1 MAIHLVV
8 AEHDNGQL
16 KKQTLSAVAAARQ
29 LGGDVHGL
37 VLGQGVGDIANE
49 FAAYVGTVHLGEN
62 DGLKN
67 RLAQPEAKVIAD
79 AAQSLGASHVWAAAT
94 VAGKDIMPRVA
105 ARLNAAMASDI
116 EAVVNENTF
125 KRPMWAGNVIGTV
138 ELTTDVK
145 VITVRAT
152 EFEAAE
158 AGAAGEVANIAVD
171 PGETTMR
178 YVGFEGVQSERP
190 ELSEASAVVSG
201 GRGVK
206 GPEGFKELIE
216 PLADNLDAAIGASRA
231 VCDAGWVPNDW
242 QVGQTGKV
250 VAPDLYIAVGISG
263 AIQHVAG
270 MKGSKTIVAINKDP
284 EAPIF
289 QVADYGLVADAFK
302 AVPELVEGIK
312 AAKAGQ
318 YKT

>member
-16 KKQTLSAVAAARQ
+16 KKQTLAAIAAARQ

-37 VLGQGVGDIANE
+37 VLGQGVGAIANE
-49 FAAYVGTVHLGEN
+49 MATFVGTVHLGESE
-62 DGLKN
+62 GLKD
-67 RLAQPEAKVIAD
+67 RLAQPHAKVIAD
-79 AAQSLGASHVWAAAT
+79 AAQSLGVSHVWAAAT

-105 ARLNAAMASDI
+105 TRLNAAMASDI

-138 ELTTDVK
+138 ELTTEVK
-145 VITVRAT
+145 VVTVRAT
-152 EFEAAE
+152 EFEAVE
-158 AGAAGEVANIAVD
+158 AGAPGEVSNLTVD
-171 PGETTMR
+171 AGETTMR

-190 ELSEASAVVSG
+190 ELSEANAVVAG

-206 GPEGFKELIE
+206 GPEGFTELIE

-250 VAPDLYIAVGISG
+250 VAPTLYIAVGISG

-289 QVADYGLVADAFK
+289 QVADYGLVADAFTV
-302 AVPELVEGIK
+302 VPELVEGIK
-312 AAKAGQ
+312 AAKAG
-318 YKT
+318 

>member
-1 MAIHLVV
+1 MATHLVV

-16 KKQTLSAVAAARQ
+16 KKQTLSAIAAARQ
-29 LGGDVHGL
+29 LGGDVHAL
-37 VLGQGVGDIANE
+37 VLGQGVGAVAE
-49 FAAYVGTVHLGEN
+49 EVAAYADQVHLAEH
-62 DGLKN
+62 DGFKD
-67 RLAQPEAKVIAD
+67 RLAQPYGKAVAD
-79 AAQSLGASHVWAAAT
+79 AASSLGVSHVWAAAT
-94 VAGKDIMPRVA
+94 VAGKDFMPRA
-105 ARLNAAMASDI
+105 ATRLNASMASDI
-116 EAVVNENTF
+116 QEVVDEKTF

-138 ELTTDVK
+138 ELTTETK
-145 VITVRAT
+145 VVTVRTT
-152 EFEAAE
+152 EFAPAE
-158 AGAAGEVANIAVD
+158 PGANGAVNPIALE
-171 PGETTMR
+171 PGDTSMR
-178 YVGFEGVQSERP
+178 YVGFDGVQSERP
-190 ELSEASAVVSG
+190 ELAEASVVVSG

-216 PLADNLDAAIGASRA
+216 PLADSLEAAIGASRA

-250 VAPDLYIAVGISG
+250 VAPELYIAVGISG

-302 AVPELVEGIK
+302 AVPELIEGIK
-312 AAKAGQ
+312 AAKAG
-318 YKT
+318 